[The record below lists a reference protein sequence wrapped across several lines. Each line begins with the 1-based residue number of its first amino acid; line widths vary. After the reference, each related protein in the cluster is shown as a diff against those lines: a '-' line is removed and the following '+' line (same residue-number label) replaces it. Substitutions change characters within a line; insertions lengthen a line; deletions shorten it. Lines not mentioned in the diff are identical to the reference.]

1 MTPWQRD
8 TISIEPTI
16 ATVHARAWLADL
28 SRWDPGSKVAA
39 VAVWLIEAPWAHP
52 IWHSY
57 RLTLVHLRSEPGFPE
72 PLIHVPGATHEMV
85 LAALSPDSPRE
96 PVVNGVRG
104 ATHEMVLATMGGIA
118 AHHLLNLPVILTPVN
133 FAAQMVCP
141 GDAEAAGLVAKA
153 VAMICER
160 RLNPDTDF
168 IAQWVALFGD
178 GMMRDKRA
186 AH

>member
-1 MTPWQRD
+1 MEPWQRD
-8 TISIEPTI
+8 TISIEPAI

-28 SRWDPGSKVAA
+28 SRWTPGSKGAA

-52 IWHSY
+52 FWHSY

-72 PLIHVPGATHEMV
+72 PLIHVRGATHEMV
-85 LAALSPDSPRE
+85 LAALSPDFPRE
-96 PVVNGVRG
+96 PVVRG
-104 ATHEMVLATMGGIA
+104 DG
-118 AHHLLNLPVILTPVN
+118 AHPLTPVN
-133 FAAQMVCP
+133 FAAQMVCAE
-141 GDAEAAGLVAKA
+141 DAEATGLVAKA